1 MIAFAARAAQI
12 GRRAVWPA
20 LGAAL
25 PLWLA
30 IGPGMGNA
38 FAQAAEQPYG
48 VWRHPENG
56 SRIRIYSCGHDQ
68 LCARIL
74 SVGDAQRSDDKN
86 PDPGLRE
93 RQIVG
98 LVIVEGAG
106 RTGEAT
112 WSGRLYNR
120 TDGRHYD
127 GHLKVVG
134 PDRLE
139 LTGCA
144 IVILCRSAVWHR
156 ER

>member
-1 MIAFAARAAQI
+1 MIAFAARAARI
-12 GRRAVWPA
+12 GCRAARPA
-20 LGAAL
+20 SSAAL
-25 PLWLA
+25 ALWLA
-30 IGPGMGNA
+30 FGPGTGAAIANA
-38 FAQAAEQPYG
+38 ADQAYG
-48 VWRHPENG
+48 IWRHPDNG
-56 SRIRIYSCGHDQ
+56 SRIRIYACGHDR

-74 SVGDAQRSDDKN
+74 SVADAQRSDDKN
-86 PDPGLRE
+86 PDPGLRD

-98 LVIVEGAG
+98 LVIVEGAE
-106 RTGEAT
+106 RTGDAT

-127 GHLKVVG
+127 GHLRVVG

-144 IVILCRSAVWHR
+144 IVVLCRSAVWQR

>member
-1 MIAFAARAAQI
+1 MIAFAAPVART
-12 GRRAVWPA
+12 GRRAAWPPWGVVMA
-20 LGAAL
+20 LWIAL
-25 PLWLA
+25 SA
-30 IGPGMGNA
+30 CAGNA
-38 FAQAAEQPYG
+38 AAQAAEQAYG
-48 VWRHPENG
+48 IWRHPENG
-56 SRIRIYSCGHDQ
+56 SRIRVYPCGHNQ

-74 SVGDAQRSDDKN
+74 SVADAQRSDDKN
-86 PDPGLRE
+86 PDAGLRE

-98 LVIVEGAG
+98 LVIVDGAE
-106 RTGEAT
+106 RTGDAI

-127 GHLKVVG
+127 GHIRVLG

-144 IVILCRSAVWHR
+144 IVILCRSAVWQR